1 MGALIII
8 AIAIAAVAA
17 FEVLVARYGVDS
29 RDGSLDPRQP
39 YLRAGIN

>member
-17 FEVLVARYGVDS
+17 FEVLVVRYGVDS
-29 RDGSLDPRQP
+29 RDGSDDPRRSTYP
-39 YLRAGIN
+39 VGIN